1 MMDDDMDKVFKALAD
16 PSRRELLDLLHE
28 KTGQTLWQLCEY
40 LDITRQTVT
49 RHLKLLEDAN
59 LVVTIRRG
67 SEKLH
72 FLNPVPIQEIS
83 ERWIGKYERGA
94 LRALA
99 VLDRTSRMF
108 PV

>member
-1 MMDDDMDKVFKALAD
+1 MDDDMDKVFKALAD
-16 PSRRELLDLLHE
+16 PRRRELLDLLHE

-67 SEKLH
+67 NAKLH
-72 FLNPVPIQEIS
+72 FLNPVPIQELS
-83 ERWIGKYERGA
+83 ERWIGKYKRGA
-94 LRALA
+94 VRALA
-99 VLDRTSRMF
+99 VLKIVLEEELDR
-108 PV
+108 